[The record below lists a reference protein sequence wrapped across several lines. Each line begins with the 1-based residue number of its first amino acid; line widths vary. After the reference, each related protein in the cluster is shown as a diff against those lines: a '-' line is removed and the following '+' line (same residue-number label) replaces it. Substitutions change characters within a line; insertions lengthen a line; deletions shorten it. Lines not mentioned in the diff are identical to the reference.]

1 MNDGLDGQDL
11 QVVVF
16 VIDQQFFGID
26 ISMVSEIIRLEKIT
40 PVPQVS
46 AYVQGIINLRGAVIP
61 VLNLHMLFNTRADE
75 QNDNSRVIIA
85 SSGEQKFGLMVDA
98 VHEVKKFSC
107 DQVKKAPGSINVNQ
121 HYLKGIILD
130 DERMIILVDPNQ
142 ILSRGE
148 MEQILAIENPS

>member
-1 MNDGLDGQDL
+1 MYDGLEDQDL

-16 VIDQQFFGID
+16 AIDNQFFGID

-46 AYVQGIINLRGAVIP
+46 AYILGIINLRGSVIP
-61 VLNLHMLFNTRADE
+61 VLNLHMLFNTRADG
-75 QNDNSRVIIA
+75 QDNNSRVIIA
-85 SSGEQKFGLMVDA
+85 ASDEQKFGLVVDA
-98 VHEVKKFSC
+98 VHEVKKFNG
-107 DQVKKAPGSINVNQ
+107 DQVKKAPSSINVNQ

-130 DERMIILVDPNQ
+130 DDRMIVLVDPNQ

>member
-1 MNDGLDGQDL
+1 MNEGLEGQDL

-16 VIDQQFFGID
+16 AMNNQFFGID
-26 ISMVSEIIRLEKIT
+26 ISMVSEIIRLGKIT

-46 AYVQGIINLRGAVIP
+46 SYIQGLINLRGSLIP
-61 VLNLHMLFNTRADE
+61 VLNLHMLFNTVADE
-75 QNDNSRVIIA
+75 QDDNSRVIIA
-85 SSGEQKFGLMVDA
+85 DSGQHKCGLMVDA

-121 HYLKGIILD
+121 HYLRGIILD
-130 DERMIILVDPNQ
+130 DDRMIVLVDPNQ

-148 MEQILAIENPS
+148 MEDIVAIENPS

>member
-1 MNDGLDGQDL
+1 MYDGPDGQNL

-16 VIDQQFFGID
+16 AIEHQFFGID

-40 PVPQVS
+40 PVPQAS

-75 QNDNSRVIIA
+75 QDNNSRVIIA
-85 SSGEQKFGLMVDA
+85 ASGEQQFGLMVDA

-107 DQVKKAPGSINVNQ
+107 DQVKNAPDSINVNQ
-121 HYLKGIILD
+121 HYIKGIILD
-130 DERMIILVDPNQ
+130 NDRIIILVDPNQ

-148 MEQILAIENPS
+148 MEHILAIGNPS

>member
-1 MNDGLDGQDL
+1 MCDGLDGQDL

-16 VIDQQFFGID
+16 AIDKQYFGID

-40 PVPQVS
+40 PVPQTS
-46 AYVQGIINLRGAVIP
+46 AYVQGLINLRGSVIP

-75 QNDNSRVIIA
+75 QDDNSRVIIA
-85 SSGEQKFGLMVDA
+85 ASGAQKFGLMVDA

-107 DQVKKAPGSINVNQ
+107 DLVKNAPDSINVNQ
-121 HYLKGIILD
+121 HYLRGIILD
-130 DERMIILVDPNQ
+130 DDRMIVLLDPNQ

-148 MEQILAIENPS
+148 MEQLFAIESPS